1 MVISSSRSR
10 SSSTMRMGGVGA
22 CIFRLVVVGEDADE
36 EEADEDPDE
45 SPEYDNLLAI
55 RDETRREGGDGAD
68 CWPTLVV
75 VVVICC

>member
-1 MVISSSRSR
+1 VVISSSRSR

-55 RDETRREGGDGAD
+55 RDDTRREGGDGAD
-68 CWPTLVV
+68 WLVFV
-75 VVVICC
+75 VIVICC